1 MSITAA
7 DLRPASGTG
16 NWRTPLVIIVCGC
29 VIGLLSFGPRSSLG
43 FFVRPM
49 SREFSW
55 GRDVFGLALA
65 VQNLL
70 WGLGQP
76 FAGAIDDRFGVLG
89 VMCVGAVLYAGG
101 LFMMRYAATPLSLD
115 IGAGVLIGFGL
126 SGCSFNLVLSAFSKL
141 LPPGR
146 RGIALGAGTA
156 AGSFGQFL
164 FAPFGV
170 AMIDNLGWQ
179 TALMAFAGLMLVI
192 LALSFALS
200 TPPATS
206 ANVPVADQQSF
217 KTALAEAFGHRS
229 YVLLV
234 LGFFTCGF

>member
-1 MSITAA
+1 MVATQGN
-7 DLRPASGTG
+7 LRASGVS
-16 NWRTPLVIIVCGC
+16 NWRTPLVIMICGC
-29 VIGLLSFGPRSSLG
+29 AIALLSFGPRSSLG
-43 FFVRPM
+43 FFIQPM

-76 FAGAIDDRFGVLG
+76 IAGAIADRFGVLR

-101 LFMMRYAATPLSLD
+101 LLMMRYAAAPLSLD
-115 IGAGVLIGFGL
+115 VGAGVLIGFGL

-141 LPPGR
+141 LPPEK

-170 AMIDNLGWQ
+170 ALIDNVGWQ
-179 TALMAFAGLMLVI
+179 SALIVFAALMLLI
-192 LALSFALS
+192 IPLSFALA

-206 ANVPVADQQSF
+206 VNVP
-217 KTALAEAFGHRS
+217 
-229 YVLLV
+229 
-234 LGFFTCGF
+234 